1 VDDLTKLMKSLFRFR
16 ATYRTDLA
24 TEEVS
29 KRIEQLLQSKSRF
42 LFFKFHEHFGAVSGN
57 EFTLSGRRFDWWGMM
72 GSRLKGRVLNENG
85 TVVKTRITIPWLI
98 VIIFLFVT
106 LTSLSAILMADE
118 ITVNGEVRPAN
129 FLVKSMMVLLVFIL
143 PACLIFAIGILPAKR
158 IEHKLIDTLDL
169 KEYRELVREG

>member
-1 VDDLTKLMKSLFRFR
+1 MMKILFRFC

-29 KRIEQLLQSKSRF
+29 KRIEQLLQHKSGF
-42 LFFKFHEHFGAVSGN
+42 LFFKLHKHFGAVSGN
-57 EFTLSGRRFDWWGMM
+57 AFTLSRHMFDWWGMM
-72 GSRLKGRVLNENG
+72 SSRLKGTVLNENG

-98 VIIFLFVT
+98 VTMFLFVT
-106 LTSLSAILMADE
+106 LASLSAILMADE
-118 ITVNGEVRPAN
+118 ITVNGEVRPAD
-129 FLVKSMMVLLVFIL
+129 LLMKSMMVLFVFIL

-169 KEYRELVREG
+169 KEYRDLVREG